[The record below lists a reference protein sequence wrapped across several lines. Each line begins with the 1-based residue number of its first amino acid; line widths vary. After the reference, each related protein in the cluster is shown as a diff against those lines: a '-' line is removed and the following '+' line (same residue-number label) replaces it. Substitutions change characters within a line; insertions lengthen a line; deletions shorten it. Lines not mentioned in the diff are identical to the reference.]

1 MKKFLYVAIMT
12 FVMIGMSACS
22 KDKDLTGTKW
32 VGQISETEQGVTIKA
47 DVTVEFTTETAG
59 KMSVA
64 LVMTDELR
72 QMFAALG
79 MSDAEI
85 AEMLGM
91 NDAVDFTYT
100 YDGKGAGTMTAKDED
115 GHESTV
121 NFTIEDD
128 KMTFSEDGHTVVLT
142 KQK

>member
-91 NDAVDFTYT
+91 DDAVDFTYT

-128 KMTFSEDGHTVVLT
+128 KMTFSEDGYTVVLT

>member
-32 VGQISETEQGVTIKA
+32 VGQISETEEGITITA

-59 KMSVA
+59 KMSVD

-91 NDAVDFTYT
+91 DDTVDFTYT

-115 GHESTV
+115 GEESTL

-128 KMTFSEDGHTVVLT
+128 KLTFTEEGHTVVLT

>member
-1 MKKFLYVAIMT
+1 
-12 FVMIGMSACS
+12 
-22 KDKDLTGTKW
+22 
-32 VGQISETEQGVTIKA
+32 
-47 DVTVEFTTETAG
+47 
-59 KMSVA
+59 MSVD

-72 QMFAALG
+72 QLFAALG
-79 MSDAEI
+79 MTDAEI

-91 NDAVDFTYT
+91 DDTVDFTYT

-115 GHESTV
+115 GHESTL

-128 KMTFSEDGHTVVLT
+128 KMTFTEDGQTVVLT

>member
-1 MKKFLYVAIMT
+1 MKKFLYVALMT

-32 VGQISETEQGVTIKA
+32 VGQISETEDGITITA

-59 KMSVA
+59 KMSLD

-79 MSDAEI
+79 MTDAEI
-85 AEMLGM
+85 AEMIGM
-91 NDAVDFTYT
+91 DGSVDFTYT

-115 GHESTV
+115 GHESTI
-121 NFTIEDD
+121 NFTIDDD
-128 KMTFSEDGHTVVLT
+128 KLTFTEEGQTVVLT

>member
-32 VGQISETEQGVTIKA
+32 VGQISETEEGITITA

-79 MSDAEI
+79 LSDAEI

-91 NDAVDFTYT
+91 DDTVDFTYT

-115 GHESTV
+115 GHESTL

-128 KMTFSEDGHTVVLT
+128 KLTFTEEGHTVVLT

>member
-79 MSDAEI
+79 MTDAEI

-91 NDAVDFTYT
+91 DDTVDFTYT

-115 GHESTV
+115 GHESTL

-128 KMTFSEDGHTVVLT
+128 KLTFTEEGHTVVLT

>member
-32 VGQISETEQGVTIKA
+32 VGQISETEEGITITA

-59 KMSVA
+59 KMSVD
-64 LVMTDELR
+64 LVMTGELR

-91 NDAVDFTYT
+91 DDTVDFTYT

-115 GHESTV
+115 GEESTL

-128 KMTFSEDGHTVVLT
+128 KMTFTEEGHTVVLT